1 MTTAA
6 VLGPDNKE
14 VKKITLNKAI
24 FAAPVRR
31 QLLFDCV
38 QGYLTNR
45 RQGTVK
51 AKTRSEV
58 RGSTRKIYRQKGTGN
73 ARHGDIKAPIFVGGG
88 VVFPPLPRAW
98 RHHLSQKTRKQGLI
112 SVLSLR
118 KKEGNLIVVDSIP
131 CKEIKTKPLAEQLR
145 KWGIEKGI
153 LVIEEPNEK
162 LWRSARNIA
171 NIAVVTADLLNV
183 LDVMKYGKV
192 VMTEKAYAKLEAR
205 LS

>member
-1 MTTAA
+1 MTARKT
-6 VLGPDNKE
+6 KS
-14 VKKITLNKAI
+14 KTSI
-24 FAAPVRR
+24 FEAPIRR

-51 AKTRSEV
+51 AKTRGEV
-58 RGSTRKIYRQKGTGN
+58 SGSTRKIYRQKGTGN

-88 VVFPPLPRAW
+88 VVFPPLPRNW
-98 RHHLSQKTRKQGLI
+98 RHNLSQKARKQGLI
-112 SVLSLR
+112 SALSLR
-118 KKEGNLIVVDSIP
+118 KKEGNLLVVDAIP
-131 CKEIKTKPLAEQLR
+131 CEEIKTKPVASLLK
-145 KWGIEKGI
+145 KWGVEKGV

-183 LDVMKYGKV
+183 LDVLKYGKV
-192 VMTEKAYAKLEAR
+192 VATKKAVEKLEAR